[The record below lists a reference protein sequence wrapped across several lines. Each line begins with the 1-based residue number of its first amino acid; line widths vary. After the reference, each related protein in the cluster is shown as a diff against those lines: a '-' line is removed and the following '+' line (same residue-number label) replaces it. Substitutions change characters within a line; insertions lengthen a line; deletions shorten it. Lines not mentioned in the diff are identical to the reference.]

1 MATHSSILAWEI
13 PRTKEPGGLQS
24 LGLQR
29 VGFDLAIKPPAPL
42 LRLPMF
48 SHPSESKA
56 PCLVDTGYRPD
67 SILPTPLFPGY
78 PVHTLLF
85 LSLQMLF
92 PLPGCSS
99 PRCSYDS
106 LLCSLHSGP
115 ECPFFREAFMITFS
129 KRAGTPPHLPLY
141 PFILLNISSLLNILS
156 HAELLTSVFPPLE

>member
-1 MATHSSILAWEI
+1 
-13 PRTKEPGGLQS
+13 
-24 LGLQR
+24 
-29 VGFDLAIKPPAPL
+29 
-42 LRLPMF
+42 MF
-48 SHPSESKA
+48 PHPSEGKA
-56 PCLVDTGYRPD
+56 PCLVDTGSLPD

-85 LSLQMLF
+85 LSLHMLF

-129 KRAGTPPHLPLY
+129 LLLFRMRTRCLPDFGLGRCVDFHSWPQEPPGTPPAPHTRAHLHEEHPPAGLASIV
-141 PFILLNISSLLNILS
+141 PRCM
-156 HAELLTSVFPPLE
+156 ELCGLRGQCEVRNAAGCGL